1 MKNGLPLTS
10 TYVELPLAS
19 KMVRY
24 CRLNFCPRGERWDFE
39 GSNYV
44 QFHFKE
50 EKDRTW
56 FYFIFAHDMEDPHER

>member
-24 CRLNFCPRGERWDFE
+24 CRLNFGPRGGRWDFE